1 MKKAIKTTTS
11 SNILAK
17 IHRVNLDLMK
27 KVAYSQKF
35 QSDIRKIRFVFNI
48 EPNGFKN
55 NRDCNL
61 WHRKLVLH
69 ADIDSKKKD
78 AFNTLFSF
86 NQEVLKTTTANKLPM
101 NFKDHV
107 RNHILYNTINAPA
120 TNHAISFGLNNGYI
134 GVAIYNKPTRDEWKL
149 IKEEVE
155 LSISNAKKKSFKFL
169 SKYEY
174 PLADTDLHPSKTFD
188 RDIKI
193 MKLSEKR
200 GKTIYDEE
208 GNYKWRDK
216 DVATEYLPENA
227 KIKDVNKF
235 IPKMRKARS
244 RMKKSSKSS

>member
-1 MKKAIKTTTS
+1 
-11 SNILAK
+11 
-17 IHRVNLDLMK
+17 MK

-35 QSDIRKIRFVFNI
+35 QSSTRKIRFAFNI
-48 EPNGFKN
+48 EPDGFKN
-55 NRDCNL
+55 NRGCNL
-61 WHRKLVLH
+61 WHRKLVLQ

-78 AFNTLFSF
+78 AFNTLNSF
-86 NQEVLKTTTANKLPM
+86 NQEVLKITTANKLPM
-101 NFKDHV
+101 HFKEHV

-120 TNHAISFGLNNGYI
+120 TNHAISFGLNNRYI

-193 MKLSEKR
+193 VKLSEKK
-200 GKTIYDEE
+200 GKTITDKE
-208 GNYKWRDK
+208 GNYRWQDK
-216 DVATEYLPENA
+216 DIATEYLPENA
-227 KIKDVNKF
+227 TLKDVNKF
-235 IPKMRKARS
+235 IPKMKKARS
-244 RMKKSSKSS
+244 RMKKISKSN